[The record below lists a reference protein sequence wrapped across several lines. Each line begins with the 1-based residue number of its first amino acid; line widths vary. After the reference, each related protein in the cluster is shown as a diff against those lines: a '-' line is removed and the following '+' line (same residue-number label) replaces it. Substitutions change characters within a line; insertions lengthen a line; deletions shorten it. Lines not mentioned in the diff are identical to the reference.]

1 MKKVISLIV
10 VFFILLNINA
20 QIKLE
25 TKAGAP
31 ILPEEGD
38 WAIGFDAD
46 PFLNYIGNLL
56 NSNAVAPSANWTN
69 SDLAITGKM
78 FKDDN
83 TAYRLKLRLGL
94 GGTKYNNMI
103 DTSTSLF
110 GDPAYMTDTY
120 SYSYMNIQMGAGIEN
135 RRGKGRVQGVYG
147 GEMLIGMSGTNE
159 SISYAD
165 QFDDQHTATW
175 TTLFSENPNNITT
188 TSSNGPRPTEI
199 NEGSTFTMQLRGF
212 VGVEYFIFSK
222 ISVAAEYGWG
232 LIISSQGEGSTVT
245 ESFGLASASATESSI
260 VTTTTKTPGNS
271 NWGIDTDNNGANLS
285 IIFHF

>member
-175 TTLFSENPNNITT
+175 TTLFSENPNN
-188 TSSNGPRPTEI
+188 
-199 NEGSTFTMQLRGF
+199 
-212 VGVEYFIFSK
+212 
-222 ISVAAEYGWG
+222 
-232 LIISSQGEGSTVT
+232 
-245 ESFGLASASATESSI
+245 
-260 VTTTTKTPGNS
+260 
-271 NWGIDTDNNGANLS
+271 
-285 IIFHF
+285 